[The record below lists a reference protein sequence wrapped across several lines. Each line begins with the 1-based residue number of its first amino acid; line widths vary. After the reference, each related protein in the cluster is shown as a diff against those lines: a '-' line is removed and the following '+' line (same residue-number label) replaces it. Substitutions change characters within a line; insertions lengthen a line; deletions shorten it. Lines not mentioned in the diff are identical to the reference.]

1 MRGAV
6 DKIGEMPMN
15 AATTW
20 NKKYPNKYAICLYCN
35 LLSKHQ
41 PQIRQPMFVCLF
53 HKGLSA
59 HASCS
64 AFSEFKWNLES
75 IPARHR

>member
-35 LLSKHQ
+35 SIYYQ
-41 PQIRQPMFVCLF
+41 SISPESGSQ
-53 HKGLSA
+53 
-59 HASCS
+59 CS
-64 AFSEFKWNLES
+64 YVYS
-75 IPARHR
+75 IKDFQLTPAARHFQNLNGI